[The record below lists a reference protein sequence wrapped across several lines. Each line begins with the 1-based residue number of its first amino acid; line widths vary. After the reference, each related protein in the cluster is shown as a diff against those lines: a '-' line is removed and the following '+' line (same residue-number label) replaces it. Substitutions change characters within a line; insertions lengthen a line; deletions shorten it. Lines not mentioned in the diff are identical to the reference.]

1 MLLKIEKKRWR
12 KCVDKILRISVS
24 DDSNSKSHGCVCM
37 CDCRVHT
44 KQKRGLE
51 IGKSHKIEDKKS
63 AADVQKYVDSCMC
76 KSRQA
81 A

>member
-1 MLLKIEKKRWR
+1 MLQKFFKKRWR
-12 KCVDKILRISVS
+12 KCVDRILHISLS
-24 DDSNSKSHGCVCM
+24 DDSDSKHHGCLCM

-51 IGKSHKIEDKKS
+51 ISKSHKIEDKKS
-63 AADVQKYVDSCMC
+63 TADVQKCVYSHMC